1 MSINRRF
8 LAAALLDRPP
18 SLQWPSAVP
27 LSPRRAD
34 QPNQPLSD
42 PSDPSVHKKE
52 IQVDVSDWGIPEHL
66 LSPDAPISSQIPQQ
80 QIPDFRTSLEQNV
93 GDERQHGG
101 IKIDQKAQRPQ
112 PQLRMM
118 KNSMRLQHIPGGKA
132 TPILSPFERNS
143 IHLDQLPTSY
153 DTSTLEHE
161 EIIHETP
168 EDFVSSALDK
178 AARVRLMAENGGVP
192 LPTSPTGTMERLR
205 PTSRLSMNYTD
216 PHPLMIPLPESPMSQ
231 MRPLS
236 SMSRNFSPT
245 FHREEEREQ
254 VEENPFAIPAPPL
267 ELGSRFD
274 PKVLAAQRRSS
285 TSMSNHSSTPIP
297 FPSTSTQQYDNRSS
311 MDLNKMSNI
320 PQDVISQQTGIFS
333 PEEEERRLLDM
344 LRQSKNFDDIPTAE
358 EYGKPLKPSRYSSM
372 PKFPTRHSLLRPKT
386 LILPAPLRGSEPP
399 PKVEKVPEG
408 WTLGEKP
415 LPAQARSSILLGIE
429 HGGWGKKEIRQS
441 MNLEPLFDLSRP
453 MSVGG
458 EGIEGDQ
465 VDGVGEMREGG
476 MEEWEG
482 PRKAGKLYGT
492 SLMDQLEARKQAI
505 KGKQRVFTGDSRP
518 SMMSRPS
525 LPSPQSAIPSPS
537 SPNHPP
543 GDRRDSLRPLLQ
555 FDSNPNLRS
564 SYVDP
569 GDNRN
574 SLLDPGQRIPKS
586 RSVFGVDQIW
596 EKEMAKL
603 KIMQE
608 EEKGREE
615 AEKARMAALE
625 LKRVEGKRSNSQM
638 NITPSKNEMLVPMDD
653 LLNEQQDRTSLLE
666 PLPAE
671 EDNTPGPNAGLVGPN
686 ESNLEHSP
694 LDLKIQ
700 TGGLVDASFDEGDGA
715 EEDKEDE
722 SDDDEED
729 VPLSK
734 ITPRKVQVEE
744 DSSEDGDIPL
754 SRFKSPT
761 KSPIG
766 HGQYIGDQSNSLSP
780 SKGQCFNL
788 PNSQSFT
795 LPTGQLDTP
804 TVQGE
809 DGEDDDVPLLL
820 RKHVLKS
827 CQEDDDIP
835 LGIKRLSNMSPQVFP
850 HFGHSGMAGMSA
862 MSGMPGHMPVMG
874 YSGIPMMGMPIPM
887 MPGMGMGVGMGMP
900 GMSMAG
906 GMPGMNM
913 NMDIGVGGMPMV
925 GVGTP
930 GQAEKAIDEW
940 RKEVAVSPPS
950 VAGSYRLTGDPKWQD
965 RGWSMFCNWM
975 KTAKVNGGVSSVA
988 DVTQLPVTHTDNM
1001 ESFALAETFKYH
1013 FLLQSDPDVLSL
1025 DDYVLNT
1032 EAHPF
1037 IATSSLSPGS
1047 QNLWDPSTVSD
1058 QQIGIRAQG
1067 TDAQKWTRFGWLKNS
1082 KAPYLLESETRDSDP
1097 GTDEGFQAVGGKG
1110 RGAMG
1115 GKGMGSG
1122 GGDPNYRP
1130 KPPIVPGRIW
1140 NE

>member
-1 MSINRRF
+1 MSINRRS
-8 LAAALLDRPP
+8 LAAALLEYDNDPTDPSRPRISARESALFLPPPPIDRPP

-80 QIPDFRTSLEQNV
+80 QIPDSRTSLEQNV

-132 TPILSPFERNS
+132 IPILSPFERNS
-143 IHLDQLPTSY
+143 IHLDQFPISY
-153 DTSTLEHE
+153 DTSTLERE

-178 AARVRLMAENGGVP
+178 AARVRQMAENGGIP

-297 FPSTSTQQYDNRSS
+297 FPSTSTQQFDNRSS
-311 MDLNKMSNI
+311 MDLNRISNI
-320 PQDVISQQTGIFS
+320 PQEMISQQTGILS
-333 PEEEERRLLDM
+333 REEGGRRLNDM

-465 VDGVGEMREGG
+465 GDGVGEMREGG

-505 KGKQRVFTGDSRP
+505 KGRQRVFTGDSRP

-525 LPSPQSAIPSPS
+525 LPSPQSAIPSPL

-574 SLLDPGQRIPKS
+574 SLLDPGQRISKS

-608 EEKGREE
+608 EEKVREE
-615 AEKARMAALE
+615 AEKARIAALE
-625 LKRVEGKRSNSQM
+625 LRRKGKKNKGKGVEGKRSDSQM

-653 LLNEQQDRTSLLE
+653 LLNAQQDRTSLLE
-666 PLPAE
+666 PLSAE
-671 EDNTPGPNAGLVGPN
+671 EDNLGSNSGLVGPD
-686 ESNLEHSP
+686 ESNFEHSP
-694 LDLKIQ
+694 PDLKIQ

-715 EEDKEDE
+715 GENKEDE
-722 SDDDEED
+722 SDDEED

-761 KSPIG
+761 KSPID
-766 HGQYIGDQSNSLSP
+766 HGQYTGDQSNSLSP
-780 SKGQCFNL
+780 SKGQSFNL

-809 DGEDDDVPLLL
+809 EGEDDDVPLLL

-835 LGIKRLSNMSPQVFP
+835 LGIKRLSNMSPQVFT
-850 HFGHSGMAGMSA
+850 HFGHSGMAGMSG

-950 VAGSYRLTGDPKWQD
+950 VAGS
-965 RGWSMFCNWM
+965 
-975 KTAKVNGGVSSVA
+975 
-988 DVTQLPVTHTDNM
+988 
-1001 ESFALAETFKYH
+1001 
-1013 FLLQSDPDVLSL
+1013 
-1025 DDYVLNT
+1025 
-1032 EAHPF
+1032 
-1037 IATSSLSPGS
+1037 
-1047 QNLWDPSTVSD
+1047 
-1058 QQIGIRAQG
+1058 
-1067 TDAQKWTRFGWLKNS
+1067 
-1082 KAPYLLESETRDSDP
+1082 
-1097 GTDEGFQAVGGKG
+1097 
-1110 RGAMG
+1110 
-1115 GKGMGSG
+1115 
-1122 GGDPNYRP
+1122 
-1130 KPPIVPGRIW
+1130 
-1140 NE
+1140 